1 MKIITSLFAGLLF
14 FLLTPNIL
22 LRLPKNG
29 TKYTVAAVHAAV
41 FTLAIYLLNLLL
53 EPLLHSLNVKEGVD
67 VVYYTTDKCLDEDED
82 VNGTF
87 MKDLDGKCVPRPNS
101 STETSA
107 TTETTGKM

>member
-14 FLLTPNIL
+14 FILTPNIL

-53 EPLLHSLNVKEGVD
+53 ESLLHSLNVKEGVD
-67 VVYYTTDKCLDEDED
+67 EVYYTTDKCDIEDPSGE
-82 VNGTF
+82 F
-87 MKDLDGKCVPRPNS
+87 MKDNDDKCVPKPI
-101 STETSA
+101 EKK
-107 TTETTGKM
+107 E

>member
-41 FTLAIYLLNLLL
+41 FTLAIYLLNLFL

-67 VVYYTTDKCLDEDED
+67 VFYKTADCLDEDED
-82 VNGTF
+82 ANGTF
-87 MKDLDGKCVPRPNS
+87 MKDVDGKCVPR

-107 TTETTGKM
+107 TTETTGNM